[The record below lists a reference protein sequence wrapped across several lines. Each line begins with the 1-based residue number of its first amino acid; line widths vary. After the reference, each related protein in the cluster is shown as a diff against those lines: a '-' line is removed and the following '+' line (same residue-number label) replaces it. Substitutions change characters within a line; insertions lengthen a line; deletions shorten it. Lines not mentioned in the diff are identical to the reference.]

1 MPITKPVRACLY
13 GRVSTTGHG
22 QDTGLQLEE
31 LRRVAE
37 ARGWVVVHEF
47 VDQGVSGTQTSRPGL
62 DAMME
67 AARLGKVDVCC
78 FYRLDRLSRSLSHL
92 IQILD
97 ELAALKVGIIS
108 VKDAAFDTTTSTGQ
122 LMIHILAAFA
132 AFEAA
137 VIKERVTAGV
147 RRAQAKGVHC
157 GRPKVEMD
165 LTPALAL
172 LERGHG
178 LKRIST
184 MLGVNRA
191 TLRSR
196 LVEAGHWP
204 FKQGVEKGAQAEA
217 A

>member
-1 MPITKPVRACLY
+1 MTTTKPVRACLY
-13 GRVSTTGHG
+13 ARVSTLNG

-37 ARGWVVVHEF
+37 ARGWVVAHEF
-47 VDQGVSGTQTSRPGL
+47 VDEGVSGTQASRPGL

-67 AARLGKVDVCC
+67 AARLGKADVCC

-97 ELAALKVGIIS
+97 ELAALNVGIVS

-147 RRAQAKGVHC
+147 RRAQAKGIHC

-184 MLGVNRA
+184 MLKVNRA

-204 FKQGVEKGAQAEA
+204 RNQGVEKGALAEA